1 MSTYT
6 GVNQFPDVY
15 KLAVSDPVTG
25 GATGVANLQ
34 AKNIADRTAYIRSRF
49 VLDHLDTG
57 EHPTWAMLIP
67 LTNMLQ
73 NIHFAAAANIAETKL
88 SLTIAGKP
96 RPSNR
101 GVYSTTLQLAT
112 DIIDICTGV
121 SGTSEAIAAYVHS
134 SQLDPHNSD
143 ATAHKVL
150 LSWANNLLLFG
161 TQMEKTILYQK
172 LFKHCIGAYTG
183 GFVTTCADSTDLGA
197 GSANYTFGLEGTFR
211 PTASGATM
219 RFPTPTGL
227 SLSSNPLSSKIVL
240 AVEPVSSLSAVTA
253 GLTVSASKNSG
264 TTWTPGTLS
273 TTEQYGSGRY
283 FMSWLASSLPAT
295 DTRNLAIKIVSTAGT
310 DFKIH
315 AAACFV

>member
-6 GVNQFPDVY
+6 DVNQFPDVY

-121 SGTSEAIAAYVHS
+121 SGTSDAIAAYVHS

-172 LFKHCIGAYTG
+172 LFKHCIGSLHRWFCNDLRGLHRPRSWIGQLHVWARGNIPPHSFG
-183 GFVTTCADSTDLGA
+183 GDHALPYPDGA
-197 GSANYTFGLEGTFR
+197 VAQL
-211 PTASGATM
+211 
-219 RFPTPTGL
+219 
-227 SLSSNPLSSKIVL
+227 K
-240 AVEPVSSLSAVTA
+240 SAV
-253 GLTVSASKNSG
+253 
-264 TTWTPGTLS
+264 
-273 TTEQYGSGRY
+273 
-283 FMSWLASSLPAT
+283 F
-295 DTRNLAIKIVSTAGT
+295 
-310 DFKIH
+310 
-315 AAACFV
+315 